1 MTLSTQEY
9 IKRLELYSDK
19 SVLWCTQELEA
30 MADVIENALFDL
42 LQDLSRGLAPV
53 KDKERALNEIKEII
67 KKDLS
72 RGDVT
77 DHSKI
82 WQHLTG
88 LGHKKKDAKRILS
101 PFFAILDRKAALGL
115 RLAKVGG
122 ILKLWMT
129 SREQGDDTQ
138 KMRAFTEH
146 LADLCGWSK
155 DDIESKLKVSPVT
168 GKSA

>member
-19 SVLWCTQELEA
+19 SVLWCTQELDA
-30 MADVIENALFDL
+30 MADVIENALIGL
-42 LQDLSRGLAPV
+42 LKDLSRGLAPV
-53 KDKERALNEIKEII
+53 KDKEHALNEIKKII
-67 KKDLS
+67 KEDLS

-88 LGHKKKDAKRILS
+88 LGHNKKDAKRILS
-101 PFFAILDRKAALGL
+101 PFFTILDRKAALGL
-115 RLAKVGG
+115 RLAKVGA

-129 SREQGDDTQ
+129 SREHADNPQ
-138 KMRAFTEH
+138 KISAFTEH
-146 LADLCGWSK
+146 LAELCGWSK
-155 DDIESKLKVSPVT
+155 DDIEAKLKVSPVT